1 MAATAK
7 MPTSPTDP
15 SPGGST
21 LLVLM
26 GEEEAF
32 ATWALIGADG
42 MLAGGN
48 DPPVAQADG
57 SVFLGLTP
65 IDGDQLA
72 YKPGPGARVVL
83 VVPGTEVSTHWLD
96 LAGGLAPAQA
106 AAAARLMLAD
116 ASATPLADMHV
127 AVGRAELGLTPAALV
142 PAVRMES
149 WLAATA
155 AMGLDPDAIVP
166 EPLLI
171 VPPDTGF
178 VMRDRGGVADY
189 RGQAA
194 AFTLEP
200 ELAEAVTGASPVE
213 PVNPA
218 RFAATLPAVLAA
230 PPLDLRQGAFAR
242 RRQWKIDAGWKR
254 RIAMFAALLVILTL
268 AVQIVA
274 ILRYTFAANRLEAEL
289 ARLETPGAARTV
301 NPGFGP
307 AATRLFAAVQAT
319 PNLELTRIEYRPDGS
334 LTASVSMDNAATFAA
349 FRTRVEA
356 SGLAVEGGAPQSA
369 GGRPSADFTVRPS

>member
-1 MAATAK
+1 M
-7 MPTSPTDP
+7 
-15 SPGGST
+15 GGST

-26 GEEEAF
+26 DEA
-32 ATWALIGADG
+32 AAVVTWALIGAEG

-48 DPPVAQADG
+48 DRPVAHADG
-57 SVFLGLTP
+57 SVFLGLAP
-65 IDGDQLA
+65 VDGDQRS

-83 VVPGTEVSTHWLD
+83 VVPGTEVATHWLD
-96 LAGGLAPAQA
+96 LADGLAPAQA

-116 ASATPLADMHV
+116 ASATPLGDMHV

-142 PAVRMES
+142 PAAQMEI
-149 WLAATA
+149 WLAAA
-155 AMGLDPDAIVP
+155 AEMGLDPDAIVP

-200 ELAEAVTGASPVE
+200 ELAETVTGALPVE
-213 PVNPA
+213 PIDPA
-218 RFAATLPAVLAA
+218 RFAATLPAVLDV
-230 PPLDLRQGAFAR
+230 PPLDLRQGTFAR
-242 RRQWKIDAGWKR
+242 RRQWRIDAGWRR

-268 AVQIVA
+268 AVQIVMT
-274 ILRYTFAANRLEAEL
+274 LRYTFAANRLEAEL
-289 ARLETPGAARTV
+289 AALQTPGAAGPSI

-307 AATRLFAAVQAT
+307 VATRLFAAVQAT
-319 PNLELTRIEYRPDGS
+319 PNLELARLEYRPDGS
-334 LTASVSMDNAATFAA
+334 VAASATMDNAATFAA
-349 FRTRVEA
+349 FRTRAEA
-356 SGLAVEGGAPQSA
+356 SGLAIEGGSPQSG